1 MLKNIIFSTIFT
13 FLSVLTVGVIIDS
26 IEQEHLFPVE
36 IILIVTLLIS

>member
-13 FLSVLTVGVIIDS
+13 FLSVLTVGVIMGS
-26 IEQEHLFPVE
+26 IEQKHLFPVE